1 MLTDLLE
8 DLFGDL
14 IIKGIRRVYDQLHDY
29 SLFHPRR
36 AAVGKALILL
46 LIVLGGTGWFALRA
60 WIAWKAEDVTRMEL
74 NLILGLLYLVTIGF
88 VCLRRLLRRRKARAE
103 RMDDS
108 LTEEE
113 KLRIDM
119 TKRCRCLDKRMW

>member
-1 MLTDLLE
+1 MLLDLLE

-14 IIKGIRRVYDQLHDY
+14 IGKGIRRVYDQLNDY
-29 SLFHPRR
+29 SLFHPWR

-46 LIVLGGTGWFALRA
+46 FIVLGGTGWFAFRA
-60 WIAWKAEDVTRMEL
+60 WIAWKAEDVTRMQL

-88 VCLRRLLRRRKARAE
+88 ICLRRLFRLRKAR
-103 RMDDS
+103 RDS
-108 LTEEE
+108 LSEEK

-119 TKRCRCLDKRMW
+119 TQRCRCLDKRMW